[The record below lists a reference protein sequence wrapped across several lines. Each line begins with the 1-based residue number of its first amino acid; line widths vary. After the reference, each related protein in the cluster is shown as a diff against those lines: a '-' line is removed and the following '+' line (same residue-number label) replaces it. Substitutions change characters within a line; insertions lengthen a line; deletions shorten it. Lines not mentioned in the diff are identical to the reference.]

1 MPTTRP
7 VALQILL
14 LVCALLAAVPAFAQ
28 VPRAIYAELGS
39 ATW

>member
-1 MPTTRP
+1 MPNKRSL
-7 VALQILL
+7 ALSVLL
-14 LVCALLAAVPAFAQ
+14 LVGAVLAAVPAFAQ